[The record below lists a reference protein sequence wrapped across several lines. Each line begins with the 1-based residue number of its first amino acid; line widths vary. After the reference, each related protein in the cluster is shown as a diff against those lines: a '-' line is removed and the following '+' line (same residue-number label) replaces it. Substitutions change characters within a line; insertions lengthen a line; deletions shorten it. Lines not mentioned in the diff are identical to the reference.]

1 MEEIE
6 KEIKECGKRLQEIQ
20 LDMIKESDKYSEGY
34 LNLEQERINL
44 RKRTMDLD
52 YEHKV
57 IVGKML
63 KEKR

>member
-1 MEEIE
+1 
-6 KEIKECGKRLQEIQ
+6 
-20 LDMIKESDKYSEGY
+20 MIKESDKYSEGY

-57 IVGKML
+57 TVGKML